1 MLTFAGTKPTDGF
14 EQNSKC
20 DMKEPRLIMS
30 AKDHA
35 DLTRLV
41 QNANMVE
48 PSQKRPLLRLKYN
61 LSRAEIRPQ
70 SEVPNNVVQLGSAID
85 LDTPY
90 GLKSGLELVLPQDV
104 GYTPRRISVLSPLGI
119 ALIGKTLGDHV
130 DLSDKPQKQ
139 VLQVIGVLPKDEEL
153 AWGAQC
159 TIVASRFPADNP
171 D

>member
-1 MLTFAGTKPTDGF
+1 
-14 EQNSKC
+14 
-20 DMKEPRLIMS
+20 MS

-41 QNANMVE
+41 QNANMVD
-48 PSQKRPLLRLKYN
+48 PSQLKPLQRLKYN
-61 LSRAEIRPQ
+61 LSKAEIRPQ
-70 SEVPNNVVQLGSAID
+70 NEVPNSVVQLGSAID

-104 GYTPRRISVLSPLGI
+104 GYMPRRISVLSPLGI
-119 ALIGKTLGDHV
+119 ALIGKTLGDRV
-130 DLSDKPQKQ
+130 DLTGQPQKQ
-139 VLQVIGVLPKDEEL
+139 VMQVIGVLPKDEEL

-159 TIVASRFPADNP
+159 TIVGSRFPANDQ

>member
-1 MLTFAGTKPTDGF
+1 MLTFADAKFTDGF
-14 EQNSKC
+14 QQNSNC
-20 DMKEPRLIMS
+20 DMKDPRLIMS

-48 PSQKRPLLRLKYN
+48 PSQLRPLQRLKYN
-61 LSRAEIRPQ
+61 LSKAEIRPQ
-70 SEVPNNVVQLGSAID
+70 NEVPNNVVQLGSAID

-119 ALIGKTLGDHV
+119 ALIGKALGDHV
-130 DLSDKPQKQ
+130 DLSGQPQKQ
-139 VLQVIGVLPKDEEL
+139 VMQVIGVLPKDEEL

-159 TIVASRFPADNP
+159 TIVGSRFPANNP